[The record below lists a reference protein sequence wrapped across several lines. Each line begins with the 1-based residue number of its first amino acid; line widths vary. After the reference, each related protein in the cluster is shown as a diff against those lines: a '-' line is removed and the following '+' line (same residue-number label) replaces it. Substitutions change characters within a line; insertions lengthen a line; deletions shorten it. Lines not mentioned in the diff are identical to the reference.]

1 MADSL
6 ELIGGGQRKDCPLD
20 EKGLTA
26 QHPLTEMPHCTND
39 LDTNPKL

>member
-26 QHPLTEMPHCTND
+26 QLLNAALHQD

>member
-6 ELIGGGQRKDCPLD
+6 ELIGGGQKKDCPLD

-26 QHPLTEMPHCTND
+26 QHLSHSNAALHQD